1 MVINKLIIKELT
13 LQKLAEMAEILEARE
28 KKLVELS
35 RENIDLQES
44 KAILKK

>member
-1 MVINKLIIKELT
+1 MKELT